1 MNPRWSIVA
10 ALCALAAGHAADAQ
24 TLPGAQTYQDNCQS
38 CHGTT
43 LAGGRGPSLFSAS
56 ILSSHSDD
64 SLKQIVKAGVANS
77 EMPSFAGRLSDDEIG
92 QVVAYLHIRGGQL
105 AANPP
110 FTPSPDGQVI
120 HSQKQNFKIEII
132 ASGLETPWGESFLP

>member
-10 ALCALAAGHAADAQ
+10 ALCVLAVARPAGAQ

-38 CHGTT
+38 CHGIT

-64 SLKQIVKAGVANS
+64 GLKQIVKAGVANS
-77 EMPSFAGRLSDDEIG
+77 EMPPFAGKLSDDEIG
-92 QVVAYLHIRGGQL
+92 QVIAYLHIRGGLEARL
-105 AANPP
+105 ARAVYYPLIDLAVEEGGALGVWSGGV
-110 FTPSPDGQVI
+110 FFAFG
-120 HSQKQNFKIEII
+120 
-132 ASGLETPWGESFLP
+132 AS